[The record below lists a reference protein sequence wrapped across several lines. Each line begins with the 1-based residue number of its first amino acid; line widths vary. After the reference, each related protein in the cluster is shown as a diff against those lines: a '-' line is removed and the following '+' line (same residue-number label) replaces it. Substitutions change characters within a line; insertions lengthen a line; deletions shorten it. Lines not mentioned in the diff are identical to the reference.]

1 MPRSGGLSR
10 QLAMAAI
17 SGALIA
23 PTHAPALAAE
33 ATPSAAAQSSVDR
46 HLAERTERRR
56 AVKEGR
62 LKLPLPGTPD
72 TSQPMTRLAAAGLSL
87 GAPVLIRVFKA
98 ESELEVWLEKRHRFV
113 LFATYPICYWSGV
126 LGPKLREGD
135 KQTPEGF
142 YFLTED
148 LLHHGGR
155 WRRSLNLGYPN
166 AFDRTQGRSGSAIL
180 IHGGCDSIGCL
191 AMTNEVNAELYDL
204 VAAALTRGA
213 ASVPVHVFPFRMTP
227 ENIAAYPAGRWSSF
241 WDDLR
246 QGYDSFERTRLP
258 PRVSVCQKRYRVD
271 DASPFV
277 RTPDAIEHCPQD
289 RDQIADPFEA
299 HQRIEQD
306 DIPRR
311 EAAVKVPPA
320 PRCDTSRPSC
330 RRWVALRD
338 RRHTS
343 RMLSDRSAG
352 GRHSKIR

>member
-23 PTHAPALAAE
+23 PACAPARAAD
-33 ATPSAAAQSSVDR
+33 ATPSVAQSSVDR

-142 YFLTED
+142 YFLTER

-166 AFDRTQGRSGSAIL
+166 AFDRTQGRSGSVIL

-227 ENIAAYPAGRWSSF
+227 ENIAAYPAGRWSAF

-246 QGYDSFERTRLP
+246 QGYDSFERTRMP
-258 PRVSVCQKRYRVD
+258 PRISVCQKRYRVD

-289 RDQIADPFEA
+289 RDQIADPFEV

-306 DIPRR
+306 DAPRR
-311 EAAVKVPPA
+311 EAAVKAPPA

-343 RMLSDRSAG
+343 RMVSDRGAG

>member
-1 MPRSGGLSR
+1 
-10 QLAMAAI
+10 MAAI
-17 SGALIA
+17 AGAAIA
-23 PTHAPALAAE
+23 LNVTFAA
-33 ATPSAAAQSSVDR
+33 AADLSSAAAQTSVDR
-46 HLAERTERRR
+46 YLAERTERRS

-87 GAPVLIRVFKA
+87 GAPMLIQVFKA
-98 ESELEVWLEKRHRFV
+98 ESELEVWLKKKHRFV
-113 LFATYPICYWSGV
+113 RFATYPICYWSGN

-142 YFLTED
+142 YYLTED
-148 LLHHGGR
+148 LLHHGDR

-166 AFDRTQGRSGSAIL
+166 AFDRTQGRSGSVIL

-204 VAAALTRGA
+204 VAAALSRGA
-213 ASVPVHVFPFRMTP
+213 ASVPVHVFPFRMTA
-227 ENIAAYPAGRWSSF
+227 ENIAAQPVGRWNGF

-246 QGYDSFERTRLP
+246 QGYESFERTRQP
-258 PRVSVCQKRYRVD
+258 PRISVCQKRYRVD

-277 RTPDAIEHCPQD
+277 RTPDGIERCPQD

-299 HQRIEQD
+299 HQRIEQHD
-306 DIPRR
+306 APRR
-311 EAAVKVPPA
+311 EAVLKVPPP
-320 PRCDTSRPSC
+320 PRCDVSRPSC
-330 RRWVALRD
+330 RKWVALRD

-343 RMLSDRSAG
+343 RLISDHGAG
-352 GRHSKIR
+352 SKRSKIR

>member
-1 MPRSGGLSR
+1 
-10 QLAMAAI
+10 MAAVSSSLLI
-17 SGALIA
+17 SSA
-23 PTHAPALAAE
+23 HAPALAAE
-33 ATPSAAAQSSVDR
+33 AASLAAPSSVER
-46 HLAERTERRR
+46 LLAERTERRR

-72 TSQPMTRLAAAGLSL
+72 TTQPMTRLAAVGLSL
-87 GAPVLIRVFKA
+87 GAPMLIRVFKA
-98 ESELEVWLEKRHRFV
+98 ESELEVWLQGKRRYV
-113 LFATYPICYWSGV
+113 RFATYPICYWSGM

-142 YFLTED
+142 YYLTED

-166 AFDRTQGRSGSAIL
+166 AFDRTQGRSGSVIL

-204 VAAALTRGA
+204 VAATLSRGA
-213 ASVPVHVFPFRMTP
+213 PSVPVHVFPFRMTP
-227 ENIAAYPAGRWSSF
+227 ENIASYPAGRWSNF

-246 QGYDSFERTRLP
+246 QGYESFDRTHLP
-258 PRVSVCQKRYRVD
+258 PRVTVCQKRYRID

-289 RDQIADPFEA
+289 RDQIADPIEVHRQIDREA
-299 HQRIEQD
+299 V
-306 DIPRR
+306 PRR
-311 EAAVKVPPA
+311 EAAVKPPPA
-320 PRCDTSRPSC
+320 PRCDSARPSC

-343 RMLSDRSAG
+343 RMISDRSTG
-352 GRHSKIR
+352 SRHSKIR